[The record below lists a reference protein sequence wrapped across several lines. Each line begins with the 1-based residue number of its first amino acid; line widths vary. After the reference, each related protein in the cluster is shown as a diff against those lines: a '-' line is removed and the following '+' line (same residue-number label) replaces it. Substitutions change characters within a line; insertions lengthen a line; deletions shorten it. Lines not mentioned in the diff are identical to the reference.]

1 MIQPRREGHSRPG
14 GLLSGLF
21 QPKVEEAQEGYM
33 LKKVNKVESKEEF
46 DEILSA
52 ATADGRLVVLN
63 VSMTWCGPCKVIEPT
78 FALFAEAY
86 RDAVFCYFA
95 GDKSDCLT
103 AYCTELDVQEVPAFL
118 FYREGSIVGRCTGKN
133 KDVSRAAPPA
143 PPTAAPA
150 HVLVYTTRPA
160 LLPALHDLGA

>member
-133 KDVSRAAPPA
+133 KDGLRRNI
-143 PPTAAPA
+143 
-150 HVLVYTTRPA
+150 LEQ
-160 LLPALHDLGA
+160 LLPGEHR